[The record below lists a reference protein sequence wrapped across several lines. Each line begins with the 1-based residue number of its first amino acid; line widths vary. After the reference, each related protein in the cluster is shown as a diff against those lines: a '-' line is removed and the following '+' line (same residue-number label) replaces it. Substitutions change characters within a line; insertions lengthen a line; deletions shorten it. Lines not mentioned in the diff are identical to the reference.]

1 MELKYIKSKERDT
14 LKSSI
19 STNLHFYKQESNH
32 WISDF
37 IGYETWT
44 KNLTF
49 SVENPIKLKIP
60 QGSDNFDIDNVK
72 ILYEA
77 LKKLPLST
85 AIDERFWAYQTH
97 VDCFDYMRARWPL
110 DRSSGE
116 DPTNYVIEHYFFSG
130 TNERSILRNGMARLW
145 WYGYLTYDENRPN
158 RFELTEV
165 LLKNLRIAGDLLE
178 RAFHRNRKILKVILS
193 IPLQNK
199 LFENIFFDS
208 EVIRDLCRHLNL
220 LGGVTVLDSL
230 DENDIRYIV
239 EQKLNEH
246 LKRI

>member
-1 MELKYIKSKERDT
+1 L
-14 LKSSI
+14 I
-19 STNLHFYKQESNH
+19 S
-32 WISDF
+32 
-37 IGYETWT
+37 
-44 KNLTF
+44 
-49 SVENPIKLKIP
+49 
-60 QGSDNFDIDNVK
+60 
-72 ILYEA
+72 A
-77 LKKLPLST
+77 LK
-85 AIDERFWAYQTH
+85 
-97 VDCFDYMRARWPL
+97 
-110 DRSSGE
+110 
-116 DPTNYVIEHYFFSG
+116 
-130 TNERSILRNGMARLW
+130 
-145 WYGYLTYDENRPN
+145 
-158 RFELTEV
+158 LTEV

-230 DENDIRYIV
+230 DDNDIRYIV